1 MGAPISSRDRFSGTP
16 LNDAIREGHVRVI
29 KELLKCGATF
39 DGVRTAVRLCKAAAE
54 GDLAMVQ
61 LLIENGADVNK
72 GDDEDRTCL
81 HLAVSCE
88 QITVVSYLLT
98 LAEIDTSPLD
108 KFGGTPLDDAYRH
121 GQLVMAT
128 MLQLQGARRGSDMRV
143 LRKKF
148 LDQEEAKRLE
158 EARTQRAAIKKV
170 VDSVEYQALLTV
182 TDTIDKMAEISS
194 EASKLFN
201 LLMKKIQS
209 LITERSSMSKFRSHG
224 LHTFPLNFP
233 KSIMASVRFNKS
245 SDLLNSSNNQA
256 AGDHFVKGFEPDTKT
271 TISKSVS
278 FKAPKSAT
286 GRDEHEL
293 EEIQSKAA
301 RDFQEQRCIQSFKLK
316 SYEVFEKELNHN
328 TCTQSSG
335 TGAND
340 CDAVSKQVVNLDTS
354 NLQLLSNLENE
365 GSSTG
370 RHNDVSESAQSIME
384 KIQDLSVDATL
395 EQSRSVHPIS
405 ERRSD
410 GLKNYEEDL
419 VSKERNS
426 SNENWAGAVLGD
438 LLHSNSNM
446 KLNIPKN
453 GSMSID
459 NKSHTREH
467 LTQQLKSGW
476 TESVQQQSIEKDVN
490 GLTASFN

>member
-1 MGAPISSRDRFSGTP
+1 MF
-16 LNDAIREGHVRVI
+16 
-29 KELLKCGATF
+29 
-39 DGVRTAVRLCKAAAE
+39 RTWECR
-54 GDLAMVQ
+54 
-61 LLIENGADVNK
+61 
-72 GDDEDRTCL
+72 
-81 HLAVSCE
+81 
-88 QITVVSYLLT
+88 
-98 LAEIDTSPLD
+98 
-108 KFGGTPLDDAYRH
+108 
-121 GQLVMAT
+121 
-128 MLQLQGARRGSDMRV
+128 
-143 LRKKF
+143 
-148 LDQEEAKRLE
+148 
-158 EARTQRAAIKKV
+158 
-170 VDSVEYQALLTV
+170 
-182 TDTIDKMAEISS
+182 
-194 EASKLFN
+194 
-201 LLMKKIQS
+201 
-209 LITERSSMSKFRSHG
+209 
-224 LHTFPLNFP
+224 
-233 KSIMASVRFNKS
+233 
-245 SDLLNSSNNQA
+245 
-256 AGDHFVKGFEPDTKT
+256 
-271 TISKSVS
+271 
-278 FKAPKSAT
+278 
-286 GRDEHEL
+286 
-293 EEIQSKAA
+293 
-301 RDFQEQRCIQSFKLK
+301 
-316 SYEVFEKELNHN
+316 
-328 TCTQSSG
+328 